1 MKLRSGRI
9 IPSGAII
16 SPSTIPQQE
25 KIYDYIVRRDHII
38 NRIRVNLNLLLANN
52 LSYNDQLEL
61 VYSTYCLF
69 ISEFEFLTKYK
80 FEPNKRFIKSFH
92 DVILQWIDMYPSL
105 GSTLYGILYKCN
117 SFNDK

>member
-9 IPSGAII
+9 IPSCVII
-16 SPSTIPQQE
+16 PPSTIPQKE

-38 NRIRVNLNLLLANN
+38 NLIRVKLNILLTDNLTYDEKLA
-52 LSYNDQLEL
+52 L

-69 ISEFEFLTKYK
+69 SSEFNFLTKYK

-105 GSTLYGILYKCN
+105 SSTLYGILYQCD
-117 SFNDK
+117 SFND